1 MTAGNI
7 FGTTRVRHRP
17 SAPANSNTAGGVRCS
32 CPGQK
37 GHVEVPGKTDV
48 SEKRALLAK
57 LAESKP
63 SPNSFGRR
71 ARFSATN
78 TERPNSQSVRNS
90 DNDPSTMIY
99 WVCVPLLA
107 AQRIARRDDSHC
119 SLLNDR
125 RPWEASSAVLDYG
138 SRP

>member
-1 MTAGNI
+1 
-7 FGTTRVRHRP
+7 
-17 SAPANSNTAGGVRCS
+17 
-32 CPGQK
+32 
-37 GHVEVPGKTDV
+37 VPGKTDV

-138 SRP
+138 SPFLRREQWHTMSITFSRRCATAFTRMQ